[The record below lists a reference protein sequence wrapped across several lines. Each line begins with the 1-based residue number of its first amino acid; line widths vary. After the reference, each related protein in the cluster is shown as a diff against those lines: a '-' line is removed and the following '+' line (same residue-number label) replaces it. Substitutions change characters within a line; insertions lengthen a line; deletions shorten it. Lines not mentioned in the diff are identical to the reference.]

1 MSWWPLAGVA
11 LVIVGFALRFNPVLV
26 VVVSGIA
33 TGLIA
38 GLAPLELLAL
48 IGESFVKARYLMI
61 LVLLLPIV
69 GLLERNG
76 LREQAQALIGRMRRV
91 TTTRL
96 LLGYLAVRQLTSSLG
111 LNSLGGHPQ
120 TVRPLLAPMAE
131 AAAAREHGAL
141 EPATREKLLALCAA
155 TDNVGLFFG
164 EDVFFAFGGVLLMQA
179 FLAENGIELEAWRIA
194 LWGIP
199 TAIGAF
205 LIHAVRVHWFARR
218 ALRPKGPA

>member
-1 MSWWPLAGVA
+1 LSWWPLAGVA
-11 LVIVGFALRFNPVLV
+11 LVVLGFALRFNPVLV
-26 VVVSGIA
+26 VVTSGIA

-38 GLAPLELLAL
+38 GIAPLALLAL
-48 IGESFVKARYLMI
+48 IGESFAKGRYL
-61 LVLLLPIV
+61 LVLVLMLPVV

-76 LREQAQALIGRMRRV
+76 LREQAEIFIGRLRHA

-96 LLGYLAVRQLTSSLG
+96 LVLYLALRQITAAIG
-111 LNSLGGHPQ
+111 LHSIAGHAQ

-131 AAAAREHGAL
+131 PGK
-141 EPATREKLLALCAA
+141 REKLLALSAA

-164 EDVFFAFGGVLLMQA
+164 EDVFYAFSAVLLMQA
-179 FLAENGIELEAWRIA
+179 FLADNGIEIDPWRIA

-205 LIHAVRVHWFARR
+205 VIHALRVHRFARR
-218 ALRPKGPA
+218 ELRPKDRA

>member
-1 MSWWPLAGVA
+1 MNWWPLAGVA
-11 LVIVGFALRFNPVLV
+11 LVVLGFALRFNPVLV
-26 VVVSGIA
+26 VVTSGIA

-38 GLAPLELLAL
+38 GIAPLALLAL
-48 IGESFVKARYLMI
+48 IGESFAKGRYLLI
-61 LVLLLPIV
+61 LVLMLPVV

-76 LREQAQALIGRMRRV
+76 LREQAEIFIGRLRHA

-96 LLGYLAVRQLTSSLG
+96 LVLYLG
-111 LNSLGGHPQ
+111 LRQVTAAIGLHSIAGHAQ

-131 AAAAREHGAL
+131 AAATREHGTL
-141 EPATREKLLALCAA
+141 EPETREKLLALSAA

-164 EDVFFAFGGVLLMQA
+164 EDIFYAFSAVLLMQA
-179 FLAENGIELEAWRIA
+179 FLADNGIEIDPWRIA

-205 LIHAVRVHWFARR
+205 TIHAVRIHWFARR
-218 ALRPKGPA
+218 ELRPKDRP